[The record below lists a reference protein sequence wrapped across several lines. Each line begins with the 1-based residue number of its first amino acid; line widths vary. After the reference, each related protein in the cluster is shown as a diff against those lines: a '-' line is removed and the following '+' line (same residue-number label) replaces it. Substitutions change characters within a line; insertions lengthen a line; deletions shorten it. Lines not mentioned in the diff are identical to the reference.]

1 MSRTAPLSLRPRL
14 GAWVERPSVQ
24 NLIITLI
31 CLNAVTLGLAT
42 FDTVTRQIGGALA
55 LFEAAV
61 LTVFVAEIGLK
72 LIAYDWRF
80 FRDGWNVF
88 DFLVVGVSVVPG
100 SGPFAVLRALRI
112 LRVLRLL
119 VKVERLR
126 MIVES
131 LLRAVPGIGWI
142 AFLLLLVFYVFGVI
156 GTELFGERFPDDF
169 GHLGLALY
177 SLFQVMTLES
187 WSEEIARPI
196 MEVYPLAWAYFV
208 AFIVVSAF
216 TVLNLFIGIIVS
228 TMQEYHYDAEQAQ
241 RDEVEARAHGE
252 RTRMLELVEAL
263 HDRMDRLERRLDGS
277 TDRPGG
283 ST

>member
-1 MSRTAPLSLRPRL
+1 MTQPEPLSPRARL
-14 GAWVERPSVQ
+14 GAWVERARIQ

-31 CLNAVTLGLAT
+31 CVNAVTLGLAT

-55 LFEAAV
+55 AFEAAV
-61 LTVFVAEIGLK
+61 LTVFVVEIALK
-72 LIAYDWRF
+72 LIAYDQRF

-88 DFLVVGVSVVPG
+88 DFLVVGISLVPG

-119 VKVERLR
+119 AKVERLR

-142 AFLLLLVFYVFGVI
+142 AFLLALVFYVFGVI

-196 MEVYPLAWAYFV
+196 MEVYPLAWLYFV

-228 TMQEYHYDAEQAQ
+228 TMQEQHYTAEQA
-241 RDEVEARAHGE
+241 RRSASEAKAHGE
-252 RTRMLELVEAL
+252 RERMLELLETLNA
-263 HDRMDRLERRLDGS
+263 RIERLEQRLEASANRPRGS
-277 TDRPGG
+277 E
-283 ST
+283 